1 MFKHIKIRS
10 YEIGLLFRDR
20 EFKRLLEPGSYW
32 LFDIGWLLPWRGRL
46 KADIVSKR
54 DPWLVHEKLDL
65 IVRSGVLKDR
75 AIVLDLKDY
84 ERALVWIDGRFSHVL
99 PPRLYAYWT
108 GLRDVRTEVV
118 DLSRAA
124 DEASAAGA
132 QQRALRAP
140 GPARDRP

>member
-1 MFKHIKIRS
+1 MFKHINIRS

-20 EFKRLLEPGSYW
+20 EFQRLLEPGSYW

-54 DPWLVHEKLDL
+54 DPWLLHEKLDL

-84 ERALVWIDGRFSHVL
+84 ERRWSGSTVGSATCCR
-99 PPRLYAYWT
+99 
-108 GLRDVRTEVV
+108 
-118 DLSRAA
+118 RACT
-124 DEASAAGA
+124 
-132 QQRALRAP
+132 P
-140 GPARDRP
+140 TGPACAKCGPKWSACAPRTARQRRTPSSSCVSNTRTCA